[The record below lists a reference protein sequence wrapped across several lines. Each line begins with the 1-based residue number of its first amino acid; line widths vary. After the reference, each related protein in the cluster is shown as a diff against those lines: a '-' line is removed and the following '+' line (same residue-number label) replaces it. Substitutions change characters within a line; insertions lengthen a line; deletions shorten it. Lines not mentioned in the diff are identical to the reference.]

1 MVKSAKEKELE
12 KQIAEATAKQAGEV
26 AQAQIEVYE
35 GQNFEARQKWEEAK
49 QKRAQARSKLP
60 EEIPDDPEYKERLLE
75 AQYIEARVVSPKQVE
90 QVREYRDEIKKRQQ
104 AKETVQVLDKEIPQL
119 YAKAVEESKEVE
131 KKAEQAKQAEIKK
144 QEALITSYQ
153 KQITEEKQRIQRE
166 AQAREDAYQAY
177 MKANRGDKSIS
188 KKNSKKSNLK
198 LLNSIILASQ
208 NFMYSTD
215 LEMQRNIDYQFLRLG
230 RFLERTDMMIRI
242 LQSQALR
249 SKQHKKGYEYLT
261 LEWINILK
269 SISAFQAYR
278 QYSQQD
284 ISISDIINFFLK
296 TDTFPRSINWNLNQ
310 IERATYRISKKNDL
324 IKNVKEIKADID
336 KYKIKTNDL
345 DNFLFFLEKLL
356 KKLDDLNNKI
366 QKNYF
371 S

>member
-1 MVKSAKEKELE
+1 MLSRRAKLVYWMSRYLERSNFTSRLLITTNELQLDLTLDDEISWKPLLTVVDLNKDYLKLNKKYSEKKVIDYFIFNKNNSSSIFSSLS
-12 KQIAEATAKQAGEV
+12 
-26 AQAQIEVYE
+26 
-35 GQNFEARQKWEEAK
+35 
-49 QKRAQARSKLP
+49 RSKENSLVVRDILP
-60 EEIPDDPEYKERLLE
+60 EQSIIKLNELL
-75 AQYIEARVVSPKQVE
+75 
-90 QVREYRDEIKKRQQ
+90 IKF
-104 AKETVQVLDKEIPQL
+104 
-119 YAKAVEESKEVE
+119 
-131 KKAEQAKQAEIKK
+131 
-144 QEALITSYQ
+144 
-153 KQITEEKQRIQRE
+153 
-166 AQAREDAYQAY
+166 
-177 MKANRGDKSIS
+177 NKSIS
-188 KKNSKKSNLK
+188 KKNSKKNNLK
-198 LLNSIILASQ
+198 LLNNVILGSQ

-296 TDTFPRSINWNLNQ
+296 TDTFPRSISWNLNQ

-324 IKNVKEIKADID
+324 IKNVKEIKADIN

-345 DNFLFFLEKLL
+345 DNFLFFLEKML
-356 KKLDDLNNKI
+356 KKLDDLNTKI
-366 QKNYF
+366 QKKYF

>member
-1 MVKSAKEKELE
+1 MSRYLERSNFTSRLLITTSELQLDLALEEEISWKPLLTVMELNKDYLKLNKKYSERKIIDYFIKDKKNPSSLVNSLFYSKENSLVVRD
-12 KQIAEATAKQAGEV
+12 I
-26 AQAQIEVYE
+26 
-35 GQNFEARQKWEEAK
+35 
-49 QKRAQARSKLP
+49 LP
-60 EEIPDDPEYKERLLE
+60 EQSILKLNEL
-75 AQYIEARVVSPKQVE
+75 
-90 QVREYRDEIKKRQQ
+90 
-104 AKETVQVLDKEIPQL
+104 
-119 YAKAVEESKEVE
+119 
-131 KKAEQAKQAEIKK
+131 
-144 QEALITSYQ
+144 LITF
-153 KQITEEKQRIQRE
+153 
-166 AQAREDAYQAY
+166 
-177 MKANRGDKSIS
+177 NKSII
-188 KKNSKKSNLK
+188 KKNSKKNNLK
-198 LLNSIILASQ
+198 LLYKIIQGSQ

-242 LQSQALR
+242 LQTQVLR

-296 TDTFPRSINWNLNQ
+296 TNTFPRSINWNLNQ

-324 IKNVKEIKADID
+324 IKNVKEIKKDIN
-336 KYKIKTNDL
+336 KYKIKTDNL
-345 DNFLFFLEKLL
+345 DNFLLFLEKIL
-356 KKLDDLNNKI
+356 KKLNTLNNQI

>member
-1 MVKSAKEKELE
+1 MSRYLERSNFTSRLLITTNELQLDLTLDDEISWKPLLTVVDLNKDYLKLNKKYSEKKVIDYFIFNKNNSSSIINSLS
-12 KQIAEATAKQAGEV
+12 
-26 AQAQIEVYE
+26 
-35 GQNFEARQKWEEAK
+35 
-49 QKRAQARSKLP
+49 RSKENSLVVRDILP
-60 EEIPDDPEYKERLLE
+60 EQSIIKLNELL
-75 AQYIEARVVSPKQVE
+75 
-90 QVREYRDEIKKRQQ
+90 IKF
-104 AKETVQVLDKEIPQL
+104 
-119 YAKAVEESKEVE
+119 
-131 KKAEQAKQAEIKK
+131 
-144 QEALITSYQ
+144 
-153 KQITEEKQRIQRE
+153 
-166 AQAREDAYQAY
+166 
-177 MKANRGDKSIS
+177 NKSIS
-188 KKNSKKSNLK
+188 KKNSKKNNLK
-198 LLNSIILASQ
+198 LLNNVILGSQ

-324 IKNVKEIKADID
+324 IKNVKEIKADIN

-345 DNFLFFLEKLL
+345 DNFLFFLEKML
-356 KKLDDLNNKI
+356 KKLDDLNDKI

-371 S
+371 Y

>member
-1 MVKSAKEKELE
+1 MLSRRAKLLYWMSRYLERSNFTSRLLITTNELQLDLTLNDE
-12 KQIAEATAKQAGEV
+12 ISWKPLLTVVDLNKDYLKLNKKYSE
-26 AQAQIEVYE
+26 
-35 GQNFEARQKWEEAK
+35 QKVIDYFIYNK
-49 QKRAQARSKLP
+49 NNSSSIFNSLSRSKENSLVVRDILP
-60 EEIPDDPEYKERLLE
+60 EQSIIKLNELL
-75 AQYIEARVVSPKQVE
+75 
-90 QVREYRDEIKKRQQ
+90 IKF
-104 AKETVQVLDKEIPQL
+104 
-119 YAKAVEESKEVE
+119 
-131 KKAEQAKQAEIKK
+131 
-144 QEALITSYQ
+144 
-153 KQITEEKQRIQRE
+153 
-166 AQAREDAYQAY
+166 
-177 MKANRGDKSIS
+177 NKSIN
-188 KKNSKKSNLK
+188 KKNSKKNNLK
-198 LLNSIILASQ
+198 LLNSIILGSQ

-242 LQSQALR
+242 LQSQVLR

-261 LEWINILK
+261 HEWINILK

-324 IKNVKEIKADID
+324 IKNIKEIKTSIN
-336 KYKIKTNDL
+336 KYKIKSDDL
-345 DNFLFFLEKLL
+345 DNFLLFLEKIL
-356 KKLDDLNNKI
+356 KKIDNLNYQI

>member
-1 MVKSAKEKELE
+1 MLSRRAKLLYWMSRYLERSNFTSRLLITTSELQLDLALEDEISWKPLLTVMELNKDYLKLNKKYSERKIIDYFIKDKKNPSSLVNSLFYSKENSLVVRD
-12 KQIAEATAKQAGEV
+12 I
-26 AQAQIEVYE
+26 
-35 GQNFEARQKWEEAK
+35 
-49 QKRAQARSKLP
+49 LP
-60 EEIPDDPEYKERLLE
+60 EQSILKLNEL
-75 AQYIEARVVSPKQVE
+75 
-90 QVREYRDEIKKRQQ
+90 
-104 AKETVQVLDKEIPQL
+104 
-119 YAKAVEESKEVE
+119 
-131 KKAEQAKQAEIKK
+131 
-144 QEALITSYQ
+144 LITF
-153 KQITEEKQRIQRE
+153 
-166 AQAREDAYQAY
+166 
-177 MKANRGDKSIS
+177 NKSII
-188 KKNSKKSNLK
+188 KKNSKKNNLK
-198 LLNSIILASQ
+198 LLNKIIQGSQ

-242 LQSQALR
+242 LQSQVLR

-296 TDTFPRSINWNLNQ
+296 TNTFPRSINWNLNQ

-324 IKNVKEIKADID
+324 IKNVKEIKKDIN
-336 KYKIKTNDL
+336 KYKIKTDNL
-345 DNFLFFLEKLL
+345 DNFLLFLEKIL
-356 KKLDDLNNKI
+356 KKLNTLNNQI

>member
-1 MVKSAKEKELE
+1 MLSRRAKLLYWMSRYLERSNFTSRLLITTNELQLDLTLDDE
-12 KQIAEATAKQAGEV
+12 ISWKPLLTVVDLNKDYLKLNKKYSE
-26 AQAQIEVYE
+26 
-35 GQNFEARQKWEEAK
+35 QKVIDYFIYNK
-49 QKRAQARSKLP
+49 NNSSSIFNSLSRSKENSLVVRDILP
-60 EEIPDDPEYKERLLE
+60 EQSIIKLNELL
-75 AQYIEARVVSPKQVE
+75 
-90 QVREYRDEIKKRQQ
+90 IKF
-104 AKETVQVLDKEIPQL
+104 
-119 YAKAVEESKEVE
+119 
-131 KKAEQAKQAEIKK
+131 
-144 QEALITSYQ
+144 
-153 KQITEEKQRIQRE
+153 
-166 AQAREDAYQAY
+166 
-177 MKANRGDKSIS
+177 NKSIN
-188 KKNSKKSNLK
+188 KKNSKKNNLK
-198 LLNSIILASQ
+198 LLNSIILGSQ

-242 LQSQALR
+242 LQSQVLR

-324 IKNVKEIKADID
+324 LQNIKEIKVGIN
-336 KYKIKTNDL
+336 KYKIKTDEL
-345 DNFLFFLEKLL
+345 DSFLFFLEKML
-356 KKLDDLNNKI
+356 KKLDDLNDKI

>member
-1 MVKSAKEKELE
+1 MSRYLERSNFTSRLLITTNELQLDLTLDDEISWKPLLTVVDLNKDYLKLNKKYSEKKVIDYFIFNKNNSSSIFNSLS
-12 KQIAEATAKQAGEV
+12 
-26 AQAQIEVYE
+26 
-35 GQNFEARQKWEEAK
+35 
-49 QKRAQARSKLP
+49 RSKENSLVVRDILP
-60 EEIPDDPEYKERLLE
+60 EQSIIKLNELL
-75 AQYIEARVVSPKQVE
+75 
-90 QVREYRDEIKKRQQ
+90 IKF
-104 AKETVQVLDKEIPQL
+104 
-119 YAKAVEESKEVE
+119 
-131 KKAEQAKQAEIKK
+131 
-144 QEALITSYQ
+144 
-153 KQITEEKQRIQRE
+153 
-166 AQAREDAYQAY
+166 
-177 MKANRGDKSIS
+177 NKSIS
-188 KKNSKKSNLK
+188 KKNSKKNNLK
-198 LLNSIILASQ
+198 LLNNVILGSQ

-296 TDTFPRSINWNLNQ
+296 TDTFPRSISWNLNQ

-324 IKNVKEIKADID
+324 IKNVKEIKASI
-336 KYKIKTNDL
+336 KNYKIKTNDL
-345 DNFLFFLEKLL
+345 DNFLFFLEKML

>member
-1 MVKSAKEKELE
+1 MSRYLERSNFTSRLLITTNELQLDLNLDDEISWKPLLTVVDLNKDYLKLNKKYSEKKVIDYFIFNKNNSSSIFNSLSKSKENSLV
-12 KQIAEATAKQAGEV
+12 IRD
-26 AQAQIEVYE
+26 I
-35 GQNFEARQKWEEAK
+35 
-49 QKRAQARSKLP
+49 LP
-60 EEIPDDPEYKERLLE
+60 EQSIIKLNELL
-75 AQYIEARVVSPKQVE
+75 
-90 QVREYRDEIKKRQQ
+90 IKF
-104 AKETVQVLDKEIPQL
+104 
-119 YAKAVEESKEVE
+119 
-131 KKAEQAKQAEIKK
+131 
-144 QEALITSYQ
+144 
-153 KQITEEKQRIQRE
+153 
-166 AQAREDAYQAY
+166 
-177 MKANRGDKSIS
+177 NKSIN
-188 KKNSKKSNLK
+188 KKNSKKNNLK
-198 LLNSIILASQ
+198 LLNNIILGSQ

-215 LEMQRNIDYQFLRLG
+215 LEMQRNVDYQFLRLG

-242 LQSQALR
+242 LQSQVLR

-324 IKNVKEIKADID
+324 IKNIKEIKTSIN
-336 KYKIKTNDL
+336 KYKIKSDDL
-345 DNFLFFLEKLL
+345 DNFLLFLEKIL
-356 KKLDDLNNKI
+356 KKIDNLNYQI

>member
-1 MVKSAKEKELE
+1 MLSRRAKLLYWMSRYLERSNFTSRLLITTNELQLDLTLDDEISWKPLLTVVDLNKDYLKLNKKYSEKKVIDYFIFNKNNSSSIFSSLS
-12 KQIAEATAKQAGEV
+12 
-26 AQAQIEVYE
+26 
-35 GQNFEARQKWEEAK
+35 
-49 QKRAQARSKLP
+49 RSKENSLVVRDILP
-60 EEIPDDPEYKERLLE
+60 EQSIIKLNELL
-75 AQYIEARVVSPKQVE
+75 
-90 QVREYRDEIKKRQQ
+90 IKF
-104 AKETVQVLDKEIPQL
+104 
-119 YAKAVEESKEVE
+119 
-131 KKAEQAKQAEIKK
+131 
-144 QEALITSYQ
+144 
-153 KQITEEKQRIQRE
+153 
-166 AQAREDAYQAY
+166 
-177 MKANRGDKSIS
+177 NKSIS
-188 KKNSKKSNLK
+188 KKNSKKNNLK
-198 LLNSIILASQ
+198 LLNNVILGSQ

-242 LQSQALR
+242 LHSQALR

-296 TDTFPRSINWNLNQ
+296 TDTFPRSISWNLNQ

-324 IKNVKEIKADID
+324 IKNVKEIKADIN

-345 DNFLFFLEKLL
+345 DNFLFFLEKML
-356 KKLDDLNNKI
+356 KKLDDLNTKI

>member
-1 MVKSAKEKELE
+1 MLSRRAKLLYWMSRYLERSNFTSRLLITTNELQLDLTLNDE
-12 KQIAEATAKQAGEV
+12 ISWKPLLTVVDLNKDYLKLNKKYSE
-26 AQAQIEVYE
+26 
-35 GQNFEARQKWEEAK
+35 QKVIDYFIYNK
-49 QKRAQARSKLP
+49 NNSSSIFNSLSRSKENSLVVRDILP
-60 EEIPDDPEYKERLLE
+60 EQSIIKLNELL
-75 AQYIEARVVSPKQVE
+75 
-90 QVREYRDEIKKRQQ
+90 IKF
-104 AKETVQVLDKEIPQL
+104 
-119 YAKAVEESKEVE
+119 
-131 KKAEQAKQAEIKK
+131 
-144 QEALITSYQ
+144 
-153 KQITEEKQRIQRE
+153 
-166 AQAREDAYQAY
+166 
-177 MKANRGDKSIS
+177 NKSIN
-188 KKNSKKSNLK
+188 KKNSKKNNLK
-198 LLNSIILASQ
+198 LLNNIILGSQ

-242 LQSQALR
+242 LQSQVLR

-278 QYSQQD
+278 QYSKQD

-324 IKNVKEIKADID
+324 LKNIKEIKVGIN
-336 KYKIKTNDL
+336 KYKIKTDEL
-345 DNFLFFLEKLL
+345 DSFLFFLEKML
-356 KKLDDLNNKI
+356 KKLDDLNDKI

>member
-1 MVKSAKEKELE
+1 MLSRRAKLLYWMSRYLERSNFTSRLLITTNELQLDLTLDDEISWKPLLTVVDLNKDYLKLNKKYSEKKVIDYFIFNKNNSSSIFNSLS
-12 KQIAEATAKQAGEV
+12 
-26 AQAQIEVYE
+26 
-35 GQNFEARQKWEEAK
+35 
-49 QKRAQARSKLP
+49 RSKENSLVVRDILP
-60 EEIPDDPEYKERLLE
+60 EQSIIKLNELL
-75 AQYIEARVVSPKQVE
+75 
-90 QVREYRDEIKKRQQ
+90 IKF
-104 AKETVQVLDKEIPQL
+104 
-119 YAKAVEESKEVE
+119 
-131 KKAEQAKQAEIKK
+131 
-144 QEALITSYQ
+144 
-153 KQITEEKQRIQRE
+153 
-166 AQAREDAYQAY
+166 
-177 MKANRGDKSIS
+177 NKSIS
-188 KKNSKKSNLK
+188 KKNSKKNNLK
-198 LLNSIILASQ
+198 LLNNVILGSQ

-324 IKNVKEIKADID
+324 IKNVKEIKADIN

-345 DNFLFFLEKLL
+345 DNFLFFLEKML
-356 KKLDDLNNKI
+356 KKLDDLNDKI

-371 S
+371 Y

>member
-1 MVKSAKEKELE
+1 MLSRRAKLLYWMSRYLERSNFTSRLLITTNELQLDLTLNDE
-12 KQIAEATAKQAGEV
+12 ISWKPLLTVVDLNKDYLKLNKKYSE
-26 AQAQIEVYE
+26 
-35 GQNFEARQKWEEAK
+35 QKVIDYFIYNK
-49 QKRAQARSKLP
+49 DNSSSIFNSLSRSKENSLVVRDILP
-60 EEIPDDPEYKERLLE
+60 EQSIIKLNELL
-75 AQYIEARVVSPKQVE
+75 IRF
-90 QVREYRDEIKKRQQ
+90 
-104 AKETVQVLDKEIPQL
+104 
-119 YAKAVEESKEVE
+119 
-131 KKAEQAKQAEIKK
+131 
-144 QEALITSYQ
+144 
-153 KQITEEKQRIQRE
+153 
-166 AQAREDAYQAY
+166 
-177 MKANRGDKSIS
+177 NKSIN
-188 KKNSKKSNLK
+188 KKNSKKNNLK
-198 LLNSIILASQ
+198 LLNSIILGSQ

-242 LQSQALR
+242 LQSQVLR

-324 IKNVKEIKADID
+324 LKNIKEIKGGIN
-336 KYKIKTNDL
+336 KYKIKTDEL
-345 DNFLFFLEKLL
+345 DSFLFFLEKML
-356 KKLDDLNNKI
+356 KKLDDLNDKI

>member
-1 MVKSAKEKELE
+1 MSRYLERSNFTSRLLITTNELQLDLTLNDE
-12 KQIAEATAKQAGEV
+12 ISWKPLLTVVDLNKDYLKLNKKYSE
-26 AQAQIEVYE
+26 
-35 GQNFEARQKWEEAK
+35 QKVINYFIYNK
-49 QKRAQARSKLP
+49 NNSSSIFNSLSRSKENSLVVRDILP
-60 EEIPDDPEYKERLLE
+60 EQSIIKLNELL
-75 AQYIEARVVSPKQVE
+75 
-90 QVREYRDEIKKRQQ
+90 IKF
-104 AKETVQVLDKEIPQL
+104 
-119 YAKAVEESKEVE
+119 
-131 KKAEQAKQAEIKK
+131 
-144 QEALITSYQ
+144 
-153 KQITEEKQRIQRE
+153 
-166 AQAREDAYQAY
+166 
-177 MKANRGDKSIS
+177 NKSIN
-188 KKNSKKSNLK
+188 KKNSKKNNLK
-198 LLNSIILASQ
+198 LLNNIILGSQ

-242 LQSQALR
+242 LQSQVLR

-324 IKNVKEIKADID
+324 LKNIKEIKVGNN
-336 KYKIKTNDL
+336 KYKIKTDEL
-345 DNFLFFLEKLL
+345 DSFLFFLEKML
-356 KKLDDLNNKI
+356 KKLDDLNDKI

>member
-1 MVKSAKEKELE
+1 MLSRRAKLLYWMSRYLERSNFTSRLLITTNELQLDLTLNDE
-12 KQIAEATAKQAGEV
+12 ISWKPLLTVVDLNKDYLKLNKKYSE
-26 AQAQIEVYE
+26 
-35 GQNFEARQKWEEAK
+35 QKVIDYFIYNK
-49 QKRAQARSKLP
+49 NNSSSIFNSLSRSKENSLVVRDILP
-60 EEIPDDPEYKERLLE
+60 
-75 AQYIEARVVSPKQVE
+75 
-90 QVREYRDEIKKRQQ
+90 
-104 AKETVQVLDKEIPQL
+104 
-119 YAKAVEESKEVE
+119 
-131 KKAEQAKQAEIKK
+131 
-144 QEALITSYQ
+144 
-153 KQITEEKQRIQRE
+153 
-166 AQAREDAYQAY
+166 
-177 MKANRGDKSIS
+177 DKSIN
-188 KKNSKKSNLK
+188 KKNSKKNNLK
-198 LLNSIILASQ
+198 LLNSIILGSQ
-208 NFMYSTD
+208 NFMYYTD

-242 LQSQALR
+242 LQSQVLR

-296 TDTFPRSINWNLNQ
+296 TDTFPRSISWNLNQ

-324 IKNVKEIKADID
+324 IKNVKEIKADIN

-345 DNFLFFLEKLL
+345 DNFLFFLEKML

>member
-1 MVKSAKEKELE
+1 MSRYLERSNFTSRLLITTNELQLDLTLDDEISWKPLLTVVDLNKDYLKLNKKYSEKKVIDYFIFNKNNSSSIFNSLS
-12 KQIAEATAKQAGEV
+12 
-26 AQAQIEVYE
+26 
-35 GQNFEARQKWEEAK
+35 
-49 QKRAQARSKLP
+49 RSKENSLVVRDILP
-60 EEIPDDPEYKERLLE
+60 EQSIIKLNELL
-75 AQYIEARVVSPKQVE
+75 
-90 QVREYRDEIKKRQQ
+90 IKF
-104 AKETVQVLDKEIPQL
+104 
-119 YAKAVEESKEVE
+119 
-131 KKAEQAKQAEIKK
+131 
-144 QEALITSYQ
+144 
-153 KQITEEKQRIQRE
+153 
-166 AQAREDAYQAY
+166 
-177 MKANRGDKSIS
+177 NKSIS
-188 KKNSKKSNLK
+188 KKNSKKNNLK
-198 LLNSIILASQ
+198 LLNNVILGSQ

-296 TDTFPRSINWNLNQ
+296 TDTFPRSISWNLNQ

-324 IKNVKEIKADID
+324 IKNVKEIKADIN

-345 DNFLFFLEKLL
+345 DNFLFFLEKML
-356 KKLDDLNNKI
+356 KKLDDLNTKI

>member
-1 MVKSAKEKELE
+1 MSRYLERSNFTSRLLITTNELQLDLTLDDEISWKPLLTVVDLNKDYLKLNKKYSEKKVIDYFIFNKNNSSSIFSSLS
-12 KQIAEATAKQAGEV
+12 
-26 AQAQIEVYE
+26 
-35 GQNFEARQKWEEAK
+35 
-49 QKRAQARSKLP
+49 RSKENSLVVRDILP
-60 EEIPDDPEYKERLLE
+60 EQSIIKLNELL
-75 AQYIEARVVSPKQVE
+75 
-90 QVREYRDEIKKRQQ
+90 IKF
-104 AKETVQVLDKEIPQL
+104 
-119 YAKAVEESKEVE
+119 
-131 KKAEQAKQAEIKK
+131 
-144 QEALITSYQ
+144 
-153 KQITEEKQRIQRE
+153 
-166 AQAREDAYQAY
+166 
-177 MKANRGDKSIS
+177 NKSIS
-188 KKNSKKSNLK
+188 KKNSKKNNLK
-198 LLNSIILASQ
+198 LLNNVILGSQ

-296 TDTFPRSINWNLNQ
+296 TDTFPRSISWNLNQ

-324 IKNVKEIKADID
+324 IKNVKEIKADIN

-345 DNFLFFLEKLL
+345 DNFLFFLEKML
-356 KKLDDLNNKI
+356 KKLDDLNTKI

>member
-1 MVKSAKEKELE
+1 MLSRRAKLLYWMSRYLERSNFTSRLLITTNELQLDLTLNDE
-12 KQIAEATAKQAGEV
+12 ISWKPLLTVVDLNKDYLKLNKKYSE
-26 AQAQIEVYE
+26 
-35 GQNFEARQKWEEAK
+35 QKVIDYFIYNK
-49 QKRAQARSKLP
+49 NNSSSIFNSLSRSKENSLVVRDILP
-60 EEIPDDPEYKERLLE
+60 EQSIIKLNELL
-75 AQYIEARVVSPKQVE
+75 
-90 QVREYRDEIKKRQQ
+90 IKF
-104 AKETVQVLDKEIPQL
+104 
-119 YAKAVEESKEVE
+119 
-131 KKAEQAKQAEIKK
+131 
-144 QEALITSYQ
+144 
-153 KQITEEKQRIQRE
+153 
-166 AQAREDAYQAY
+166 
-177 MKANRGDKSIS
+177 NKSIN
-188 KKNSKKSNLK
+188 KKNSKKNNLK
-198 LLNSIILASQ
+198 LLNSIILGSQ

-242 LQSQALR
+242 LQSQVLR

-324 IKNVKEIKADID
+324 LKNIKEIKVGIN
-336 KYKIKTNDL
+336 KYKIKTDEL
-345 DNFLFFLEKLL
+345 DSFLFFLEKML
-356 KKLDDLNNKI
+356 KKLDDLNDKI

>member
-1 MVKSAKEKELE
+1 MSRYLERSNFTSRLLITTSELQLDLALEDEISWKPLLTVMELNKDYLKLNKKYSERKIIDYFIKDKKNPSSLVNSLSYSKENSLVVRD
-12 KQIAEATAKQAGEV
+12 I
-26 AQAQIEVYE
+26 
-35 GQNFEARQKWEEAK
+35 
-49 QKRAQARSKLP
+49 LP
-60 EEIPDDPEYKERLLE
+60 EQSILKLNEL
-75 AQYIEARVVSPKQVE
+75 
-90 QVREYRDEIKKRQQ
+90 
-104 AKETVQVLDKEIPQL
+104 
-119 YAKAVEESKEVE
+119 
-131 KKAEQAKQAEIKK
+131 
-144 QEALITSYQ
+144 LITF
-153 KQITEEKQRIQRE
+153 
-166 AQAREDAYQAY
+166 
-177 MKANRGDKSIS
+177 NKSII
-188 KKNSKKSNLK
+188 KKNSKKNNLK
-198 LLNSIILASQ
+198 LLFKIIQGSQ

-242 LQSQALR
+242 LQTQVLR

-296 TDTFPRSINWNLNQ
+296 TNTFPRSINWNLNQ

-324 IKNVKEIKADID
+324 IKNVKEIKKDIN
-336 KYKIKTNDL
+336 KYKIKADSL
-345 DNFLFFLEKLL
+345 DNFLLFLEKTL
-356 KKLDDLNNKI
+356 KKLNTLNNQI

>member
-1 MVKSAKEKELE
+1 MLSRRAKLLYWMSRYLERSNFTSRLLITTSELQLDLALEEEISWKPLLTAMELNKDYLKFNKKYSERKIIDYFIKDKKNPSSLVNSLSYSKENSLVVRD
-12 KQIAEATAKQAGEV
+12 I
-26 AQAQIEVYE
+26 
-35 GQNFEARQKWEEAK
+35 
-49 QKRAQARSKLP
+49 LP
-60 EEIPDDPEYKERLLE
+60 EQSILKLNEL
-75 AQYIEARVVSPKQVE
+75 
-90 QVREYRDEIKKRQQ
+90 
-104 AKETVQVLDKEIPQL
+104 
-119 YAKAVEESKEVE
+119 
-131 KKAEQAKQAEIKK
+131 
-144 QEALITSYQ
+144 LITF
-153 KQITEEKQRIQRE
+153 
-166 AQAREDAYQAY
+166 
-177 MKANRGDKSIS
+177 NKSII
-188 KKNSKKSNLK
+188 KKNSKKNNLK
-198 LLNSIILASQ
+198 LLFKIMQGSQ

-242 LQSQALR
+242 LQTQVLR

-296 TDTFPRSINWNLNQ
+296 TNTFPRSINWNLNQ

-324 IKNVKEIKADID
+324 IKNVKEIKKDIN
-336 KYKIKTNDL
+336 KYKIKADSL
-345 DNFLFFLEKLL
+345 DNFLLFLEKTL
-356 KKLDDLNNKI
+356 KKLNTLNNQI

>member
-1 MVKSAKEKELE
+1 MLSRRAKLLYWMSRYLERSNFTSRLLITTNELQLDLTLDDEISWKPLLTVVDLNKDYLKLNKKYSEKKVIDYFIFNKNNSSSIFNSLS
-12 KQIAEATAKQAGEV
+12 
-26 AQAQIEVYE
+26 
-35 GQNFEARQKWEEAK
+35 
-49 QKRAQARSKLP
+49 RSKENSLVVRDILP
-60 EEIPDDPEYKERLLE
+60 EQSIIKLNELL
-75 AQYIEARVVSPKQVE
+75 
-90 QVREYRDEIKKRQQ
+90 IKF
-104 AKETVQVLDKEIPQL
+104 
-119 YAKAVEESKEVE
+119 
-131 KKAEQAKQAEIKK
+131 
-144 QEALITSYQ
+144 
-153 KQITEEKQRIQRE
+153 
-166 AQAREDAYQAY
+166 
-177 MKANRGDKSIS
+177 NKSIS
-188 KKNSKKSNLK
+188 KKNSKKNNLK
-198 LLNSIILASQ
+198 LLNNVILGSQ

-310 IERATYRISKKNDL
+310 IERATYRISKKNEL
-324 IKNVKEIKADID
+324 IRNVKKIKADIK
-336 KYKIKTNDL
+336 KYRIKTNDL
-345 DNFLFFLEKLL
+345 DNFLFFLDKML

>member
-1 MVKSAKEKELE
+1 MSRYLERSNFTSRLLITTNELQLDLTLDDEISWKPLLTVVDLNKDYLKLNKKYSEKKVIDYFIFNKNNSSSIFNSLS
-12 KQIAEATAKQAGEV
+12 
-26 AQAQIEVYE
+26 
-35 GQNFEARQKWEEAK
+35 
-49 QKRAQARSKLP
+49 RSKENSLVVRDILP
-60 EEIPDDPEYKERLLE
+60 EQSIIKLNELL
-75 AQYIEARVVSPKQVE
+75 
-90 QVREYRDEIKKRQQ
+90 IKF
-104 AKETVQVLDKEIPQL
+104 
-119 YAKAVEESKEVE
+119 
-131 KKAEQAKQAEIKK
+131 
-144 QEALITSYQ
+144 
-153 KQITEEKQRIQRE
+153 
-166 AQAREDAYQAY
+166 
-177 MKANRGDKSIS
+177 NKSIS
-188 KKNSKKSNLK
+188 KKNSKKNNLK
-198 LLNSIILASQ
+198 LLNNVILGSQ

-242 LQSQALR
+242 LQSQGLR

>member
-1 MVKSAKEKELE
+1 MSRYLERSNFTSRLLITTNELQLDLTLDDEISWKPLLTVVDLNKEYLKLNKKYSE
-12 KQIAEATAKQAGEV
+12 KKVIDYFIFNKNNSSS
-26 AQAQIEVYE
+26 IF
-35 GQNFEARQKWEEAK
+35 NSLS
-49 QKRAQARSKLP
+49 RSKENSLVVRDILP
-60 EEIPDDPEYKERLLE
+60 EQSIIKLNELL
-75 AQYIEARVVSPKQVE
+75 
-90 QVREYRDEIKKRQQ
+90 IKF
-104 AKETVQVLDKEIPQL
+104 
-119 YAKAVEESKEVE
+119 
-131 KKAEQAKQAEIKK
+131 
-144 QEALITSYQ
+144 
-153 KQITEEKQRIQRE
+153 
-166 AQAREDAYQAY
+166 
-177 MKANRGDKSIS
+177 NKSIS
-188 KKNSKKSNLK
+188 KKNSKKNNLK
-198 LLNSIILASQ
+198 LLNNVILGSQ

-296 TDTFPRSINWNLNQ
+296 TDTFPRSISWNLNQ

-324 IKNVKEIKADID
+324 IKNVKEIKADIN

-345 DNFLFFLEKLL
+345 DNFLFFLEKML
-356 KKLDDLNNKI
+356 KKLDDLNYKI